1 MTKKITLN
9 KLTEEIIRES
19 KGPFTVNDFAKSLE
33 SRWQKQISESSLKK
47 VKRIL
52 LNHHSLIGVKEDD
65 FIPCRAVI
73 EKIKHVSL
81 FLQLGTWELKQGVL
95 IPGHRLLPFQLAGQ
109 KENDLKFLD
118 PDGNEIEKMRQTFF
132 IQDAASF
139 YQYCGNFPE
148 EIKINEKIP
157 GKSRMI
163 VTVPD
168 MNGCYKKFRSKP
180 GDGLLIDLVDSEK
193 GVYQVRPYSA
203 KQLRS
208 GRLRRRSLNL
218 ALATQM
224 CPLSQDKKFCAERI
238 EKQLLRVLFALDKN
252 TLKNIDIFSVTEFL
266 ESLEEWTVVGCE
278 TGGVQMVP
286 VWKSE
291 SGPFVRSNLRRA
303 IKGDLG
309 TLNEIFQDLE
319 LSFDALEFKS
329 ILYTVMSSDKYKLE
343 TVFFLLFG
351 GQGDLFKDKKQHE
364 VFYGNLRELLFKICE
379 DLKIKESALVSGL
392 REQCVDI
399 KMSLIGIMRFL
410 EGQEVGLEDLPA
422 EILNQ
427 IIELDQFCNGALNR
441 FSIRDEP
448 PDLIFIRDLRVA
460 LKVTAPQLAM
470 LEEEI
475 YSHIAIY

>member
-19 KGPFTVNDFAKSLE
+19 KGPFTVNEFAKNLE
-33 SRWQKQISESSLKK
+33 SRWQKQISDSSLKK

-52 LNHHSLIGVKEDD
+52 LNHHYLIGVKEDD
-65 FIPCRAVI
+65 FVPCRTVI

-81 FLQLGTWELKQGVL
+81 FFQLGTWELKQGIL
-95 IPGHRLLPFQLAGQ
+95 IPGHRLMPFLLADQ
-109 KENDLKFLD
+109 KENDLTFLD
-118 PDGNEIEKMRQTFF
+118 PDGNEIQKVRQTFF
-132 IQDAASF
+132 IQDVASF

-148 EIKINEKIP
+148 EIKINEKVP
-157 GKSRMI
+157 GKSCMT
-163 VTVPD
+163 VTALD
-168 MNGCYKKFRSKP
+168 MESCYKNFKSKS
-180 GDGLLIDLVDSEK
+180 GDGLLIDLVDYDR
-193 GVYQVRPYSA
+193 GVYQLRPYSS

-208 GRLRRRSLNL
+208 DRLRRRSLNL

-224 CPLSQDKKFCAERI
+224 YPLSQDKKFCAEGL
-238 EKQLLRVLFALDKN
+238 EKQLLRVLFALDQN
-252 TLKNIDIFSVTEFL
+252 ILKDIDVFSVTDFL
-266 ESLEEWTVVGCE
+266 ESLQEWTVVGCE

-291 SGPFVRSNLRRA
+291 SGPFVRSNLRRT
-303 IKGDLG
+303 IKGELG

-319 LSFDALEFKS
+319 LSFDAQEFKS

-351 GQGDLFKDKKQHE
+351 GQGELFKDKKQHE

-379 DLKIKESALVSGL
+379 DLKTKESALISGL
-392 REQCVDI
+392 REQCVDM

-410 EGQEVGLEDLPA
+410 EDQDVGLEDLPA

-427 IIELDQFCNGALNR
+427 IIELDQFCNGALSR

-448 PDLIFIRDLRVA
+448 PDLVFIRDLRVA
-460 LKVTAPQLAM
+460 LKVTVPQLAM
-470 LEEEI
+470 LEEDI